1 MAIDSGATETVMAEE
16 TLNGVIEITEGAAFK
31 RGVKY
36 EVANAKRESVQR
48 LWIVDE
54 HAEFLHNKRA
64 LLHLLDWVCIQD
76 MVDNDLVLA
85 LDLSLVVSTKT
96 CSVCSSVVG
105 LRQCGRCRNVYY
117 CSALCQHQAW
127 RTHRA
132 VCNPLL

>member
-1 MAIDSGATETVMAEE
+1 MPLFVQLRDISGAILEIEVDIQAK
-16 TLNGVIEITEGAAFK
+16 VIDL
-31 RGVKY
+31 KY
-36 EVANAKRESVQR
+36 EVANAKRESVHR

>member
-1 MAIDSGATETVMAEE
+1 MPLFVQLRDISGAILQVEVDIQAK
-16 TLNGVIEITEGAAFK
+16 VIDL
-31 RGVKY
+31 KY
-36 EVANAKRESVQR
+36 DVANAKRESVHR

-54 HAEFLHNKRA
+54 HAGLLHNERA
-64 LLHLLDWVCIQD
+64 LLHLLDWICIQD

-117 CSALCQHQAW
+117 CSAPCQRQAW
-127 RTHRA
+127 LTHRV
-132 VCNPLL
+132 VCKPLL